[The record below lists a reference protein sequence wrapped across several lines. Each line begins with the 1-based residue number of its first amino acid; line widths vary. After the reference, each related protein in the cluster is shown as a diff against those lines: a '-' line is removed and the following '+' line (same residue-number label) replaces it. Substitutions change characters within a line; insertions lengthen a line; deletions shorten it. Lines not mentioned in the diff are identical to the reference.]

1 MAGVFDPGTN
11 LLFLA
16 QRGGPET
23 KTACSRSVPCWWRAP
38 RRQTEDV
45 FCVNSDVTSWKKK
58 THQRSENS
66 RLLNLN
72 SSKKSFKIKS
82 VATFF
87 CHLVFFFSLML
98 CVSFIVHVFFF
109 LEPPTFLQVGR
120 WSIWSGATCPC
131 LMEHQSLP
139 TLQEVASTLLV
150 TSGKVG
156 TEATIYF
163 AANKKEIPKK
173 VFFLVRYLSIEYTYT
188 YYLNIY
194 IYHINIIIRLTGLWC
209 IYLSR
214 RTHMFFL
221 QGYESTQNESQKTRL
236 QFMMNLPILSTVFF
250 ITQLFFRPQWKFF
263 FLELPQWKFEVIR
276 GRISHRSSPF
286 AMVRVISQFV
296 SYALVM

>member
-87 CHLVFFFSLML
+87 LPSCLLFQLNV
-98 CVSFIVHVFFF
+98 CVCRSSFTCFF

-173 VFFLVRYLSIEYTYT
+173 VFFGLDIYL
-188 YYLNIY
+188 LNTHIHIIWIY

-236 QFMMNLPILSTVFF
+236 QFMMNLPIFINSLLHHPIVFF
-250 ITQLFFRPQWKFF
+250 DHSESLFSWTPAVK
-263 FLELPQWKFEVIR
+263 IR
-276 GRISHRSSPF
+276 GYPREDIS
-286 AMVRVISQFV
+286 
-296 SYALVM
+296 

>member
-1 MAGVFDPGTN
+1 MMILYETNRCRTLYTLLVFLDSSLSDIKGAFSWKGLREESKQFQHLPKWGVFLSFEIWKCPLKPVMKRDSLTN
-11 LLFLA
+11 CGWCLWSWDAPPLFGSV
-16 QRGGPET
+16 GGPET

-66 RLLNLN
+66 RLLKSEFFKNIIQNQISSNFFLPSCLLFQLN
-72 SSKKSFKIKS
+72 
-82 VATFF
+82 V
-87 CHLVFFFSLML
+87 V
-98 CVSFIVHVFFF
+98 CVVHRSRVFF

-150 TSGKVG
+150 TSGKAG
-156 TEATIYF
+156 TEVTIYF

-173 VFFLVRYLSIEYTYT
+173 GVFLVRYLSIEYKYT

-194 IYHINIIIRLTGLWC
+194 IY
-209 IYLSR
+209 
-214 RTHMFFL
+214 
-221 QGYESTQNESQKTRL
+221 
-236 QFMMNLPILSTVFF
+236 
-250 ITQLFFRPQWKFF
+250 
-263 FLELPQWKFEVIR
+263 
-276 GRISHRSSPF
+276 IS
-286 AMVRVISQFV
+286 
-296 SYALVM
+296 Y

>member
-1 MAGVFDPGTN
+1 MERFLERDWGRKANNFNISPSGEFFLSFELWDEPP
-11 LLFLA
+11 LFGSA
-16 QRGGPET
+16 GGPET

-66 RLLNLN
+66 RLLKSEFFKKIIQNQI
-72 SSKKSFKIKS
+72 SSN
-82 VATFF
+82 FF
-87 CHLVFFFSLML
+87 LPSCLLFQLTVML
-98 CVSFIVHVFFF
+98 CVSFIVHVFF

-156 TEATIYF
+156 TEVTIYF

-173 VFFLVRYLSIEYTYT
+173 GVFLVRYLSIEYKY
-188 YYLNIY
+188 IY
-194 IYHINIIIRLTGLWC
+194 IY
-209 IYLSR
+209 
-214 RTHMFFL
+214 
-221 QGYESTQNESQKTRL
+221 
-236 QFMMNLPILSTVFF
+236 
-250 ITQLFFRPQWKFF
+250 
-263 FLELPQWKFEVIR
+263 
-276 GRISHRSSPF
+276 IS
-286 AMVRVISQFV
+286 
-296 SYALVM
+296 Y